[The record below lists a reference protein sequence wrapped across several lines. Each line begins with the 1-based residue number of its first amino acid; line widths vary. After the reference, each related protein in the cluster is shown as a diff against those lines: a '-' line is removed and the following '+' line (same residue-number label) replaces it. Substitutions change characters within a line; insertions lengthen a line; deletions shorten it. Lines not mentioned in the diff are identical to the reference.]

1 MATYGDVKLEAIILC
16 GGSAWRLKPDTSV
29 PKPKIKINNE
39 TLISH
44 QINWLRRQGIN
55 KITLAADSPNLT
67 DDPQVIHS
75 VEEKKLGTGGAV
87 KKAAEHI
94 KEKRVYVMNVD
105 DIIFYDPK
113 QLYEYSDKGAAILM
127 AKPKLPF
134 GRIQTANGHVIRF
147 EQKPRLNFYVNAGHY
162 VFKTSLINRYFPD
175 QGDMELQTLQ
185 NLADKRMIRGYP
197 YNGLWLTINTMKD
210 LIKVREHFK
219 LHAK

>member
-1 MATYGDVKLEAIILC
+1 LEAIILC

-29 PKPKIKINNE
+29 PKPKLKINNE

-55 KITLAADSPNLT
+55 KITLATDTPNLT
-67 DDPQVIHS
+67 DDPNVIHS

-105 DIIFYDPK
+105 DIVFYDPK
-113 QLYEYSDKGAAILM
+113 QLYEY
-127 AKPKLPF
+127 
-134 GRIQTANGHVIRF
+134 QTANGHVVRF
-147 EQKPRLNFYVNAGHY
+147 EQKPQLNFYVNTGHY

-185 NLADKRMIRGYP
+185 NLADKRMIRGYT

-210 LIKVREHFK
+210 LIKVREHFE
-219 LHAK
+219 LHVK